1 MTVMNLRKNIR
12 ISAAIITAGLGLQ
25 SCTSE
30 TPFSSDGE
38 GTISFRTEMY
48 SDVAF
53 ETRAL
58 DEQSKAALEE
68 DLTIYIEN
76 SRGVI
81 QRYKGKSS
89 LPESLTLPVGSYA
102 IEGWTGDSLSADF
115 EKKFYRGYKQFNVE
129 AGQNNTVAFNVNIAN
144 VIVSVDLSKVET
156 ELKDLKVKFNH
167 TRGSLEFDNNII
179 AAGKKGYFMMPTGDN
194 HLKYKVTVTGDDG
207 NLIEKE
213 GIINN
218 VERAHEYSLQLAV
231 EETENTN
238 GGGLI
243 QIQIKDIPVLDHQMD
258 IYPKPSIKATYGVGQ
273 SIINLDE
280 EQIDCSENC
289 YDLGLRIVG
298 YGGLSNLSLTFKD
311 GFGNE
316 YDSVNGVNLK
326 NNGSEK
332 DGAKNTLTTH
342 GITIEE
348 VENDIEDYKQTVKEN
363 VVRFNFSGSQF
374 FANLPQIETPY
385 IIEVNATDG
394 RSYNSQATISIA
406 RTENAIT
413 KNLVGSIE
421 APDTYGSSDPFA
433 ILTTTA
439 MLEGM
444 VYSDEAKDYGIEY
457 RIKDS
462 GDAFTKV
469 YPSLT
474 RASGER
480 FTVKLTGLKPG
491 TTYEYHAFADGYT
504 ESKNRSFTTEGIFEI
519 PNSNMDLW
527 SNDTKSKKDN
537 ALVPSGDG
545 SVTFWD
551 SGNHGSAI
559 INKNITN
566 PDDDFIPGNRVAR
579 LKSESILSVLAA
591 GNLFIGEFG
600 QRNGTSGASLTFGRP
615 FNGSHPSALKVKVNY
630 RPGAKPTIKSGNSSK
645 VPAGFADGNDHGQ
658 IYVAIASST
667 FAINTSNNIMFDK
680 DAQNI
685 LGYGEITWDQNVGA
699 DGQLENIVIPIKYND
714 RARINEATHLIVVCS
729 ASKYGDFFC
738 GSGNSVM
745 YVDDFELEYGDIQ
758 WDN

>member
-1 MTVMNLRKNIR
+1 MKTNLIHFLNMTVI
-12 ISAAIITAGLGLQ
+12 LGTLIFSQ

-30 TPFSSDGE
+30 TPFSSEGE

-48 SDVAF
+48 GDIAF
-53 ETRAL
+53 ETRTL
-58 DEQSKAALEE
+58 DEQSKYALEE

-167 TRGSLEFDNNII
+167 TRGSLEFDNNTI

-194 HLKYKVTVTGDDG
+194 NLKYKVTVTGDDG

-332 DGAKNTLTTH
+332 DDAKNTLTTH

-374 FANLPQIETPY
+374 FANLPQIDTPY

-491 TTYEYHAFADGYT
+491 TTYEYHAFAEGYT
-504 ESKNRSFTTEGIFEI
+504 ESKNRIFTTEGKYLI
-519 PNSNMDLW
+519 PNADMSNW
-527 SNDTKSKKDN
+527 STASDG
-537 ALVPSGDG
+537 AFVPSADG
-545 SVTFWD
+545 KVSFWD
-551 SGNHGSAI
+551 SGNHGS
-559 INKNITN
+559 ITLKVN
-566 PDDDFIPGNRVAR
+566 LTTGDNSFIPGNTVAK
-579 LKSESILSVLAA
+579 LQSQFVNFIGIGKFGA
-591 GNLFIGEFG
+591 GNIFTG
-600 QRNGTSGASLTFGRP
+600 RYVDTNGTNGVLQFGREY
-615 FNGSHPSALKVKVNY
+615 NASHPSALNVKVNY
-630 RPGAKPTIKSGNSSK
+630 IPGVASNKTYNDKYIKQGEYDK
-645 VPAGFADGNDHGQ
+645 GQ
-658 IYVAIASST
+658 IYIALT
-667 FAINTSNNIMFDK
+667 TAPIDIETSDKEADAKLFNK
-680 DAQNI
+680 DAEEVI
-685 LGYGEITWDQNVGA
+685 AYGEYTFESKTDSNGLV
-699 DGQLENIVIPIKYND
+699 DLNIPFKYNN
-714 RARINEATHLIVVCS
+714 RSKSKAPKYLIIVCS
-729 ASKYGDFFC
+729 ASKYGDYFC
-738 GSGNSVM
+738 GGVESTL